1 MTDSEDDQYCGVLD
15 MDQKIPPSPG
25 HSSEGETDKQAD
37 EEVRH
42 ILSKWKKSKRP
53 GSAVSVKG
61 KPVEKKSKIESVDAE
76 DDVNEWTVE
85 DVQKWLNVKGFKE
98 ECELFRAENICGK
111 ALRAIERADLKEMG
125 VKTMGRRI
133 LLIEEIQALLG
144 SSCNHTAT
152 ESDHSFSKPMDRLL
166 THSEKKKLTME
177 DKGIYYIDTR
187 KR

>member
-37 EEVRH
+37 EEVRD

-76 DDVNEWTVE
+76 DDVN
-85 DVQKWLNVKGFKE
+85 G
-98 ECELFRAENICGK
+98 
-111 ALRAIERADLKEMG
+111 
-125 VKTMGRRI
+125 
-133 LLIEEIQALLG
+133 
-144 SSCNHTAT
+144 
-152 ESDHSFSKPMDRLL
+152 
-166 THSEKKKLTME
+166 
-177 DKGIYYIDTR
+177 
-187 KR
+187 